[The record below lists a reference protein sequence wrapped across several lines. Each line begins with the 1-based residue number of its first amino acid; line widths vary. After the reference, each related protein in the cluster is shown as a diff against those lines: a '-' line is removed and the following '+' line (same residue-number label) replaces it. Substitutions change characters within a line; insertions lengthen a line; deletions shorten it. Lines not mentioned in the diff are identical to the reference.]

1 MEQNQDSERR
11 DYFRICADLP
21 ITYGPDT
28 AAGRRIMAM
37 DAQMWQVQSELENA
51 ARNVLEVDS
60 PGSQDRPLV
69 TLMRWMD
76 FKIDLVLHQLRLT
89 QHQAHFPYECL
100 TTDISGSGLGMTG
113 CQEMR
118 PGENILISLTL
129 PDSPHRAVY
138 AVAQVVWVDSSRP
151 SGQAQTAV
159 AFSQIS
165 EADRERLIRFTF
177 RQQRRD
183 LARRSEEALRE

>member
-1 MEQNQDSERR
+1 MEQIQDSERR
-11 DYFRICADLP
+11 EYFRISANLP
-21 ITYGPDT
+21 INYGPDT
-28 AAGRRIMAM
+28 PAGRRIMAM

-51 ARNVLEVDS
+51 ARNVLELDG
-60 PGSQDRPLV
+60 PGAQDRPLI
-69 TLMRWMD
+69 TLLRWMD
-76 FKIDLVLHQLRLT
+76 FKVDLVLHQLRMAH
-89 QHQAHFPYECL
+89 HQAHFPHDCF

-113 CQEMR
+113 CREMKA
-118 PGENILISLTL
+118 GEQILISLTL

-138 AVAQVVWVDSSRP
+138 AVGQVVWVDITRP
-151 SGQAQTAV
+151 AGQAQTAV

-183 LARRSEEALRE
+183 LARRSEEAQRD

>member
-1 MEQNQDSERR
+1 MEPKQDSERR
-11 DYFRICADLP
+11 DYFRINASLP
-21 ITYGPDT
+21 LNYGPDT

-37 DAQMWQVQSELENA
+37 DTQMWEVQSQLEDA
-51 ARNVLEVDS
+51 ARNVLEGD
-60 PGSQDRPLV
+60 GGQDRPLI
-69 TLMRWMD
+69 TLLRWMD
-76 FKIDLVLHQLRLT
+76 FKVDLVLHQLRMA
-89 QHQAHFPYECL
+89 QHQTHFPHDCL

-118 PGENILISLTL
+118 PGETILISLTL

-138 AVAQVVWVDSSRP
+138 AVGQVVWTDSSRP
-151 SGQAQTAV
+151 TDQARTAV

-183 LARRSEEALRE
+183 LARRSEEAQSD